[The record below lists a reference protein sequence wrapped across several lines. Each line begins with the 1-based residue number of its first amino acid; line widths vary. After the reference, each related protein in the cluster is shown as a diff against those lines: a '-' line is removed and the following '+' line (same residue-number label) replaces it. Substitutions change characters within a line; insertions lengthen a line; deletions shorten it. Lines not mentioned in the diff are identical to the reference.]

1 MRSVL
6 RRAAALALL
15 AGAGAKNT
23 NHTRPRLLLIVGV
36 QHSGTTL
43 AEHFVMSHRETVST
57 VNTCVPGSGCHGSD
71 QMRFDAHGNATRT
84 RNQASTS
91 SEYAPPRTPM
101 SPPQC
106 KDGQS
111 VNGVM
116 GDRDCQRGHHAI
128 MDASGF
134 SMRDEWLATERRTVD
149 EAARRGSPPSIA
161 PWANCSAYLRRAA
174 AVDPSYVIGGD
185 YRLVVAKKPAVMHRV
200 GELARACE
208 REGIAAHVLLVV
220 RSPFQTASSPQNKF
234 RLGCADACRAR
245 FVSAWL
251 CEVQL
256 FLKQQVPLVARG
268 GFRVLRAED
277 MMDPQALRAV
287 ERWLA
292 LAPIDITYTNSSGRR
307 LGLFRRNDGFE
318 VDLGLMGD
326 GCPSVPPSNGSV
338 PLGY

>member
-1 MRSVL
+1 ML
-6 RRAAALALL
+6 MRAAALALL
-15 AGAGAKNT
+15 AGARAKKT
-23 NHTRPRLLLIVGV
+23 RNHTQPRLLLIVGV

-106 KDGQS
+106 KDSQS

-116 GDRDCQRGHHAI
+116 GDRDCQRGHHADLV
-128 MDASGF
+128 DASGF
-134 SMRDEWLATERRTVD
+134 MHGSEWLATERQTVD
-149 EAARRGSPPSIA
+149 EVVKSSSPPSIA

-174 AVDPSYVIGGD
+174 AVDPSYEIGGD
-185 YRLVVAKKPAVMHRV
+185 PRLVVAKKPAVMHRV

-256 FLKQQVPLVARG
+256 FLKQQVPLVAHGR
-268 GFRVLRAED
+268 FRVLRAED